1 MSETGPSPDG
11 QRPAAQIIRDEL
23 ARRRLSR
30 AQLAAMAKVS
40 LSSLEKLLSGQRTP
54 TEQILIRLEQALD
67 IKLRHDSA
75 MPGQIAPEW
84 LGSYSRAAVQWME
97 GAYLTLRPL
106 SSGGGSI
113 YAYVTEVQWD
123 AAQGCLAF
131 RERERLDGDY
141 AQSGAVSV
149 PHQTGHVY
157 LVTNRH
163 GQYRMAILS
172 RPLIRGEMFG
182 ILATLQT
189 GRGSQ
194 LLPVA
199 APLALVPLAGGEKL
213 GRIAEDMAEHDAYA
227 RILKRAVEEDFAR
240 LLTQAQP
247 VHP

>member
-1 MSETGPSPDG
+1 MSEPGPSPDG
-11 QRPAAQIIRDEL
+11 QRPAAQLIRDEL

-54 TEQILIRLEQALD
+54 TEQTLIRLEQALD
-67 IKLRHDSA
+67 IRLRHEAASA
-75 MPGQIAPEW
+75 GQVAPAW
-84 LGSYSRAAVQWME
+84 LGAYSRAAVQWME
-97 GAYLTLRPL
+97 GAYLTLRPS
-106 SSGGGSI
+106 SSGSGSI

-123 AAQGCLAF
+123 AAQSCLAF

-141 AQSGAVSV
+141 AQAGTVSV

-199 APLALVPLAGGEKL
+199 APLALVPLGEGQKL
-213 GRIAEDMAEHDAYA
+213 GRIAAGMAEHSAYA
-227 RILKRAVEEDFAR
+227 AILKRAVDEDFAR
-240 LLTQAQP
+240 LLMPAAP
-247 VHP
+247 ALP

>member
-1 MSETGPSPDG
+1 
-11 QRPAAQIIRDEL
+11 
-23 ARRRLSR
+23 
-30 AQLAAMAKVS
+30 MAKVS

-54 TEQILIRLEQALD
+54 TEQTLIRLEQALD
-67 IKLRHDSA
+67 IKLRHESA
-75 MPGQIAPEW
+75 TPGQVAPAW

-97 GAYLTLRPL
+97 GAYLTLRPS
-106 SSGGGSI
+106 SSGSGSI

-141 AQSGAVSV
+141 AQAGTVSV

-199 APLALVPLAGGEKL
+199 APLALLPLQGGETL
-213 GRIAEDMAEHDAYA
+213 GRIAAGMPDHAAYA
-227 RILKRAVEEDFAR
+227 AVLRRAVDEDFAR
-240 LLTQAQP
+240 LLTPPP
-247 VHP
+247 VPP